1 MARYLRGFR
10 HLIWVTSVA
19 IVASS
24 SALAVDLAKET
35 GLKFAPQDADFY
47 LGNLRLSE
55 QWKALVS
62 SKFVGEL
69 LKVPYIER
77 AKEKFLSQWDGRE
90 GEIGRFRDSIENP
103 QADAFLRLVKDMFS
117 EEIFVFGDARNSEF
131 LLEVDSLAE
140 GILELMSKSEGE
152 EALEYFLN
160 VPKSDFDAIPVPML
174 VAGFKISDSD
184 TLLNK
189 LDELNAVARFGLGAF
204 PPAQPL
210 LDGLER
216 VEDSNGTRLAW
227 TIKSEM
233 IPWEIIDQLGPGAS
247 EDLRQP
253 SPKSKTFLKAGSF
266 ASQSAC

>member
-140 GILELMSKSEGE
+140 GILELMSKSEGKKR
-152 EALEYFLN
+152 LNISSTSRNRISTPFL
-160 VPKSDFDAIPVPML
+160 SRCWLPVQN
-174 VAGFKISDSD
+174 F
-184 TLLNK
+184 
-189 LDELNAVARFGLGAF
+189 RFGY
-204 PPAQPL
+204 PPQQAR
-210 LDGLER
+210 R
-216 VEDSNGTRLAW
+216 VERSRSLRPRSFPTGTASSRW
-227 TIKSEM
+227 TRTS
-233 IPWEIIDQLGPGAS
+233 
-247 EDLRQP
+247 
-253 SPKSKTFLKAGSF
+253 
-266 ASQSAC
+266 